1 MVFVFNRIF
10 FFCGSAVLDDFSTV
24 LRFLIDPNALS
35 YSLLYK

>member
-1 MVFVFNRIF
+1 MVFGFNF
-10 FFCGSAVLDDFSTV
+10 FFCGSAVLDDFSSV